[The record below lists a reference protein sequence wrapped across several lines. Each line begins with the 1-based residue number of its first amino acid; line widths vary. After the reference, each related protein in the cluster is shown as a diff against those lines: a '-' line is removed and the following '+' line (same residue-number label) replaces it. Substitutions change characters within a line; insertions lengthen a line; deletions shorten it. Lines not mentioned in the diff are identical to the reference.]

1 MSREVGQTGVTLMR
15 RLRIKVMSQAPYH
28 SRWGLFS
35 SGHAPLSIAL
45 FTVSTLHQESQ
56 RDRRT
61 DGQKS
66 FRGALSFLTW
76 LCCSSVNQVLMHFR
90 KRSVKDCRADIRGI
104 VVDQTD
110 ARAERPMRMSVMH
123 RIALEEAVRRLPPR
137 CRTVFVLH
145 DVEGLADQEIAE
157 SLGCSIDASR
167 AQLHEAR
174 MRLRVLLG

>member
-1 MSREVGQTGVTLMR
+1 
-15 RLRIKVMSQAPYH
+15 
-28 SRWGLFS
+28 
-35 SGHAPLSIAL
+35 
-45 FTVSTLHQESQ
+45 
-56 RDRRT
+56 
-61 DGQKS
+61 
-66 FRGALSFLTW
+66 
-76 LCCSSVNQVLMHFR
+76 VN
-90 KRSVKDCRADIRGI
+90 DCKADNRGI
-104 VVDQTD
+104 IVDQTD
-110 ARAERPMRMSVMH
+110 ARAERSMRMSVMH